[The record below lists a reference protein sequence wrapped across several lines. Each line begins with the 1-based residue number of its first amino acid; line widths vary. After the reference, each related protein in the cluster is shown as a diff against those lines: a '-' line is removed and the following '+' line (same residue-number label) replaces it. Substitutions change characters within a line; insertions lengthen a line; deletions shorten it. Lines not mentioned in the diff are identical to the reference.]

1 MPLADLIDDT
11 VRVGP
16 YVLRLRRPRDADAL
30 IDEARFDQHEFMPY
44 WAELWPSGLALA
56 REVAELDLRGRR
68 VVELGCGL
76 AIPSLVAALSGAS
89 ALATDWSPDAVHLA
103 RENANRNGL
112 AIEVEVV
119 DWSDP
124 GPLLARAPF
133 DLVLCSDVLYEPRNV
148 EALLALLPQ
157 LAEEVLVAEPGRQTA
172 GRFFV
177 GAEDGWHL
185 TRLGDV
191 SRLTRGRGHVD
202 LFPVR
207 SSQSE

>member
-1 MPLADLIDDT
+1 MPRQDLIDDT

-16 YVLRLRRPRDADAL
+16 YALCVRRPRDADAL
-30 IDEARFDQHEFMPY
+30 IDEARFDEDEFMPY

-56 REVAELDLRGRR
+56 RAVAGLDLRGRR

-89 ALATDWSPDAVHLA
+89 ALATDWSQEAVQLA
-103 RENANRNGL
+103 HENAARNGL

-119 DWSDP
+119 DWTDP
-124 GPLLARAPF
+124 GPLLDRAPF
-133 DLVLCSDVLYEPRNV
+133 DMVLCADVLYEARNV
-148 EALLALLPQ
+148 EALLTLLPR
-157 LAEEVLVAEPGRQTA
+157 LADEVLVAEPGRQTA

-177 GAEDGWHL
+177 GAEDAWRL

-191 SRLTRGRGHVD
+191 SRLTRLREPVD
-202 LFPVR
+202 LRPFVR
-207 SSQSE
+207 LSD